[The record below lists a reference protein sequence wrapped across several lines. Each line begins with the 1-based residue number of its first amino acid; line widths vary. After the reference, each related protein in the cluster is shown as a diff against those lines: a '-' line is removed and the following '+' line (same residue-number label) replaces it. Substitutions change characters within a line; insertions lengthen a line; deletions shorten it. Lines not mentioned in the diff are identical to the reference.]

1 MTPGPEPD
9 ATDDREAIEAGVRR
23 VVGISALRRIRG
35 IIDERREADRVM
47 RSRVAPIAAIVM
59 IAVAALIWFFGTA
72 RADREEGSSLP
83 LPECAPPRQN
93 ITI

>member
-1 MTPGPEPD
+1 MTPDTRPGV
-9 ATDDREAIEAGVRR
+9 TDDREAIDAGVRR
-23 VVGISALRRIRG
+23 LVGISALNRIRG
-35 IIDERREADRVM
+35 IIDENREADRVM

-59 IAVAALIWFFGTA
+59 IAIAALIWTFGTA
-72 RADREEGSSLP
+72 RRDADPAAGP